1 MARVLVRSAWNRD
14 VICVP
19 ERAAKDLNGFRA
31 RFDAWLYG
39 LGTTHSCRRDVN
51 EGSECFRTLEFD
63 GAEAFTRW
71 HTEHVIEP
79 GERAYVATDV
89 APDASMPELYF

>member
-51 EGSECFRTLEFD
+51 
-63 GAEAFTRW
+63 
-71 HTEHVIEP
+71 
-79 GERAYVATDV
+79 
-89 APDASMPELYF
+89 

>member
-1 MARVLVRSAWNRD
+1 MSWVLVRSGWNRD
-14 VICVP
+14 VIYVP
-19 ERAAKDLNGFRA
+19 ERVAADLAGFRA

-51 EGSECFRTLEFD
+51 EESGCFRTLEFD

-71 HTEHVIEP
+71 LNESVLEP
-79 GERAYVATDV
+79 GKRAYIVRDAE
-89 APDASMPELYF
+89 PDASMPELYF

>member
-51 EGSECFRTLEFD
+51 EVSGCFRTLEFD

-71 HTEHVIEP
+71 LNESVLEP
-79 GERAYVATDV
+79 GKRAYIVRDAE
-89 APDASMPELYF
+89 PDASMPELYF